1 MILRTLL
8 MSALALGAPAAT
20 AHAETAR
27 PAITWQKCPGYSDDV
42 LRARGLRDADFA
54 EFRRLLGRTEC
65 GTLSVPQSYG
75 DPAGKQLTIALTRL
89 KATGPEGRLGSLAIN
104 PGGPGSSGYLMPID
118 LVMTGVGLNGRYDLI
133 GFDPRGVG
141 YSTKAKCPAGTVER
155 PPPGP
160 VTEELARAVYSNV
173 IKDNQACASSNPG
186 FFGALTTANVARDLD
201 RIRAALG
208 ESRLSYVGVSWG
220 TWLGTVYRSLFPDRV
235 HRMWL
240 DSVALPVPR
249 LDVFTQ
255 GRAEAADRDF
265 QRMAAWLAERDAA
278 YGLGSSKDEVV
289 ATLTEMRTSYDAEP
303 LTFTDVDLTV
313 DGRLIADIGS
323 QPSVAWP
330 ELGPVL
336 KELKDATGP
345 EAPPTIKRIFGEQ
358 PPPPPADAPER
369 NNPAANLA
377 FFCNE
382 DSGPRTFE
390 SAWNA
395 YQRRL
400 VRFPVTGEAG
410 MFFPRCAGWPLP
422 VQTTRLR
429 HSGGSLMLSGHLHE
443 SPSPYEWTLQTRAA
457 IGGSVVTVDDDM
469 HASALRV
476 PGCVTKMIDYFEK
489 GRRTSTCPGVPV
501 PDSTE
506 LQPSPG
512 SPAEATL
519 PAATAFPTVAGLP
532 AGAAFPTVA
541 GLSAGTAF
549 PTVAGLPG

>member
-8 MSALALGAPAAT
+8 MSALALGAPAVT

-27 PAITWQKCPGYSDDV
+27 PAITWQKCPAYSDDV
-42 LRARGLRDADFA
+42 LRSWGLRDTDFPT
-54 EFRRLLGRTEC
+54 FRGLLGRTEC
-65 GTLSVPQSYG
+65 GTLSVPQSYA

-89 KATGPEGRLGSLAIN
+89 KATGSRLGSLAVN
-104 PGGPGSSGYLMPID
+104 PGGPGGSGYLMPID
-118 LVMTGVGLNGRYDLI
+118 LVMTGVELNNRYDLI

-141 YSTKAKCPAGTVER
+141 ASTNAKCPASEEDR

-160 VTEELARAVYSNV
+160 VTEELARTVYDSVIRSNR
-173 IKDNQACASSNPG
+173 ACANSNPG
-186 FFGALTTANVARDLD
+186 FFGGLTTANVARDLD

-208 ESRLSYVGVSWG
+208 ERELSFFGVSWG
-220 TWLGTVYRSLFPDRV
+220 TWLGTVYRSLFPERV

-249 LDVFTQ
+249 VDVFTQ
-255 GRAEAADRDF
+255 VRAEAADRDF
-265 QRMAAWLAERDAA
+265 QRMAVWLAERDGTYA
-278 YGLGSSKDEVV
+278 LGATKDEVV
-289 ATLTEMRTSYDAEP
+289 ATLTEMRRSYDAEP

-313 DGRLIADIGS
+313 EGRLIADMAG

-330 ELGPVL
+330 ELGLVL

-345 EAPPTIKRIFGEQ
+345 TAPPTIKQIFGEQ

-369 NNPAANLA
+369 RSQAANLA

-382 DSGPRTFE
+382 DSGQRTFE

-395 YQRRL
+395 YQKRL
-400 VRFPVTGEAG
+400 RDFPVTGEASV
-410 MFFPRCAGWPLP
+410 FFPRCAGWPLP

-429 HSGGSLMLSGHLHE
+429 HSDGSLMLSGHLHE

-457 IGGSVVTVDDDM
+457 IGGTLVTVDDDM
-469 HASALRV
+469 HGSALRV
-476 PGCVTKMIDYFEK
+476 PGCVAKVIDYFEK

-501 PDSTE
+501 PDSAA
-506 LQPSPG
+506 L
-512 SPAEATL
+512 PAEPL
-519 PAATAFPTVAGLP
+519 LRQS
-532 AGAAFPTVA
+532 
-541 GLSAGTAF
+541 LSARLGDT
-549 PTVAGLPG
+549 G